1 MAISKCEPSI
11 GSSLAGVTPA
21 SRRFTS
27 ANAVVTV
34 FYAPNTP
41 IAARSRRA
49 FYISLPLSISTGSA
63 TQRAV
68 TLASVWFPHFGLEVL
83 RD

>member
-1 MAISKCEPSI
+1 MAVSKCEPSI

-49 FYISLPLSISTGSA
+49 FYISLPALDIDRLGNAARS
-63 TQRAV
+63 
-68 TLASVWFPHFGLEVL
+68 HFGIRMVSAFWS
-83 RD
+83 